1 MFRKRGMLTSNVAE
15 GYGFIK
21 TNPELEFAD
30 IEIIFTPVAFIGEG
44 LLQPPEHGLTVGA
57 ILLQPQSSGTIS
69 LSSKDPL
76 SKAMVDPQ
84 YLTDPAGKDRETL
97 IAGLTVCE
105 KLFRTEA
112 FAPHLAAG
120 YLMPENA
127 DHLGVAELIDLA
139 INRHAQTL
147 YHPVGTARMGL
158 DQHSVVDPELR
169 VRGVAGLRV
178 ADASIMPN
186 IIRGHTNAA
195 SIVIGEKAAELL
207 RAG

>member
-1 MFRKRGMLTSNVAE
+1 MLTSNVAE

-147 YHPVGTARMGL
+147 YHPVGTTRMGL